1 MTTKHNKNSFPWWTW
16 LLPIVIF
23 HIGSEISALFKF
35 APGAAY
41 YYLPTTMSL
50 ILVNWWGPKRVVP
63 AVYINAVLSAHL
75 WDITEWYYWPLFA
88 IPETLFPLISWYL
101 FTYKYKGDF
110 TLPNV
115 KSLVRFLVVGLLV
128 PIIVE
133 VGLLAIIFVATGKR
147 NPNDLIF
154 IFIRSW
160 LGEFVSNFGLTLP
173 VLFFLSP
180 LILLHRNGTKTKAV
194 PAIGRLSGYQLTEV
208 TLIYSIILIL
218 SLSIPF
224 GRFWF
229 VFGVLSLYVALR
241 FGFGLAI
248 CTNAFIFLLT
258 YILPLITIKYA
269 TSAVRIGQD
278 DLNIYL
284 GTSLL
289 YVFSA
294 LIGRVISDVE
304 IAELK
309 IKAQVAELEKAN
321 TELKQANEELDRF
334 VYSVSHDLSAP
345 LKSILGLVNVSKLTE
360 NLSEHR
366 QYFDKIQVS
375 VLKLNAFIKEVLD
388 YSYNKRVDVR
398 QEVVNIEEICVEIL
412 GNVTYLENFDRIKV
426 DYAFLKQANVR
437 IDKTRLKIILN
448 NLLTN
453 AIKYQRAD
461 GSHKPFIRISTETE
475 SGCTLIHV
483 ADNGEGIRS
492 EMIPR
497 IFDMFVRATDRS
509 KGAGLGLYIAKQ
521 TCRKFGGDIVV
532 SSEYGKGTVF
542 TVRIPGIEPNQPVPQ
557 V

>member
-1 MTTKHNKNSFPWWTW
+1 MINANKNSLPWWTW
-16 LLPIVIF
+16 VLPIIIF
-23 HIGSEISALFKF
+23 HLGSEVSALFKF

-50 ILVNWWGPKRVVP
+50 IFVNWWGPKRIVP

-75 WDITEWYYWPLFA
+75 WDITEWYYWLLFA
-88 IPETLFPLISWYL
+88 IPETLFTLISWYL
-101 FTYKYKGDF
+101 FTYKGKGDF

-115 KSLVRFLVVGLLV
+115 KNLVHFLVGGLLI

-147 NPNDLIF
+147 NPDEILF

-173 VLFFLSP
+173 ALFFFSP
-180 LILLHRNGTKTKAV
+180 LVLLKRIGAKAET
-194 PAIGRLSGYQLTEV
+194 PSAFFRLSSLRVAEV
-208 TLIYSIILIL
+208 IVIYSIILIL
-218 SLSIPF
+218 SLSISF
-224 GRFWF
+224 GKFWF
-229 VFGVLSLYVALR
+229 VFGVFSLYVALR

-258 YILPLITIKYA
+258 YILPLITIRFS
-269 TSAVRIGQD
+269 TSAVRIGAD

-309 IKAQVAELEKAN
+309 IKTQLAELEKAN
-321 TELKQANEELDRF
+321 VELKQTSEELDKF

-345 LKSILGLVNVSKLTE
+345 LKSILGLVNVSKLTSH
-360 NLSEHR
+360 LSEHR
-366 QYFDKIQVS
+366 QYFEKIQFS

-388 YSYNKRVDVR
+388 YSYNKRVDVNH
-398 QEVVNIEEICVEIL
+398 EMVNIRVLCEEIL
-412 GNVTYLENFDRIKV
+412 DNVSYLENFARIKV
-426 DYAFLKQANVR
+426 DYTYLRQTPIKT
-437 IDKTRLKIILN
+437 DKTRLKIILN
-448 NLLTN
+448 NLLSN
-453 AIKYQRAD
+453 AIKYQKTNE
-461 GSHKPFIRISTETE
+461 SHNPFIRISSETKP
-475 SGCTLIHV
+475 GFTFIHV
-483 ADNGEGIRS
+483 EDNGEGIRP
-492 EMIPR
+492 EMVPR
-497 IFDMFVRATDRS
+497 IFDMFFRATDNS

-521 TCRKFGGDIVV
+521 ASWKLGGDIEVK
-532 SSEYGKGTVF
+532 SEYRKGAVF
-542 TVRIPGIEPNQPVPQ
+542 TIRIPGVEPN
-557 V
+557 